1 MGKGY
6 IRTPGIHAP
15 EQLSAWRNVTDAVHT
30 AGGLIFLQLMHAGR
44 ISDPSFL
51 PNDATPVAPS
61 AVRPEGS
68 SFTDAGMKPFVT
80 PRALEAVEIPAV
92 VDEYRKATRH
102 ALEAGF
108 DGVELH
114 AASGYLPEQFLSSK
128 SNLRTDIY
136 GGSVA
141 NRARFVLEVLEAM
154 TGEAGS
160 DRVGIKISPEM
171 NFNDIDDAQPVET
184 YTHLV
189 DELARFRLAYLH
201 VALFGTPTDYHA
213 LLRPRFE
220 GRYLVG
226 GGLTQ
231 QTATDLIERGRA
243 HAAVF
248 GTLFISN
255 PDLPDRFRTHAA
267 LSEPDKA
274 TFYTPGPAGYIDYPS
289 LTGI

>member
-1 MGKGY
+1 
-6 IRTPGIHAP
+6 
-15 EQLSAWRNVTDAVHT
+15 
-30 AGGLIFLQLMHAGR
+30 
-44 ISDPSFL
+44 
-51 PNDATPVAPS
+51 
-61 AVRPEGS
+61 
-68 SFTDAGMKPFVT
+68 MKPFVT
-80 PRALEAVEIPAV
+80 PRALETAEVPIV
-92 VDEYRKATRH
+92 VDEYRTATQH

-128 SNLRTDIY
+128 TNLRTDIY

-141 NRARFVLEVLEAM
+141 NRARFVLDVLEAV
-154 TGEAGS
+154 TGEAGG

-184 YTHLV
+184 YTYLV
-189 DELARFRLAYLH
+189 DALARFRLAYLH
-201 VALFGTPTDYHA
+201 VALFGTLTDYHA
-213 LLRPRFE
+213 MLKPRFA

-231 QTATDLIERGRA
+231 QTATESIESGRA
-243 HAAVF
+243 DGAVF
-248 GTLFISN
+248 GGLFLSN

-267 LSEPDKA
+267 LNEPDKA

-289 LTGI
+289 LMKS

>member
-1 MGKGY
+1 
-6 IRTPGIHAP
+6 
-15 EQLSAWRNVTDAVHT
+15 
-30 AGGLIFLQLMHAGR
+30 
-44 ISDPSFL
+44 
-51 PNDATPVAPS
+51 
-61 AVRPEGS
+61 
-68 SFTDAGMKPFVT
+68 
-80 PRALEAVEIPAV
+80 
-92 VDEYRKATRH
+92 
-102 ALEAGF
+102 
-108 DGVELH
+108 
-114 AASGYLPEQFLSSK
+114 
-128 SNLRTDIY
+128 
-136 GGSVA
+136 
-141 NRARFVLEVLEAM
+141 M
-154 TGEAGS
+154 TGEAGG

-171 NFNDIDDAQPVET
+171 NFNDIEDAQPVET

-231 QTATDLIERGRA
+231 QTATELIERGRA
-243 HAAVF
+243 DAAVF
-248 GTLFISN
+248 GALFISN
-255 PDLPDRFRTHAA
+255 PDLPDRFRTNAA